1 MFLKEVDLVLEALD
15 FVVKF
20 TFLVFCG
27 SFGEAFSGCLEFFDL
42 GFPHVG
48 LGGDEGVE
56 AVGENGFD
64 DSCRVADSNALD
76 FFADGFYDIVDCNV
90 RRCAGK
96 NFLALFDRLHN
107 QLAHSRGLASP
118 RRTVNQVHL
127 IFQAHLDRL
136 DLLNIHQRIRS
147 LILLGHTHVMVAILI
162 PEFEGGGEELI
173 NELGLFMHS
182 VLLKVLED
190 VEVAAEGDFVPFED
204 EVAVD
209 AFEVVVLAVLF
220 LSDGQFDFGAD
231 AFVDDA

>member
-1 MFLKEVDLVLEALD
+1 MDLILEAFD
-15 FVVKF
+15 FVVEF

-27 SFGEAFSGCLEFFDL
+27 GFGEAFSGCLEFFYL

-64 DSCRVADSNALD
+64 DSCGVADSNALD
-76 FFADGFYDIVDCNV
+76 FFADGFYNIVDCDV
-90 RRCAGK
+90 RRCAGEH
-96 NFLALFDRLHN
+96 FLALFNRLHN
-107 QLAHSRGLASP
+107 QLAHSRRLTSP
-118 RRTVNQVHL
+118 RRTMNQVHL
-127 IFQAHLDRL
+127 ILQPHLNRL

-147 LILLGHTHVMVAILI
+147 LIFLCHTHVMIAIFI

-173 NELGLFMHS
+173 NKLGLFMHS

-209 AFEVVVLAVLF
+209 AFEVVLLAVLL
-220 LSDGQFDFGAD
+220 LSDGEFDFGAD